1 MKDEALEIY
10 EDRILAKVDLF
21 MKRIGTKEPLNIT
34 QQAVFYSFD
43 VMGDIAFSEDFNML
57 Q

>member
-1 MKDEALEIY
+1 MEALGMY
-10 EDRILAKVDLF
+10 EDRVAAKVDLF

-43 VMGDIAFSEDFNML
+43 VMGDIAFSEDFDML

>member
-1 MKDEALEIY
+1 MKALGMY
-10 EDRILAKVDLF
+10 ENRVAAKVGLF
-21 MKRIGTKEPLNIT
+21 MKRIGTEEPLNIT

-43 VMGDIAFSEDFNML
+43 VMGDIAFSEDFDML